1 MSGTIRNPIEWS
13 WDLLRQA
20 GRGAMAL
27 TDTFRHLEGRLN
39 APAPAVRRIRTS
51 ELPEVLR
58 LGWSDFG
65 ACRTDLVFLCLIY
78 PVAGLILARTLLDQ
92 DLLPLLFPLAA
103 GFALLGP
110 FAALGLYELS
120 RQREQRRK
128 LGLGAAFAVFRS
140 PAIGSILV
148 LGLLLVGIFLL
159 WMLAA
164 WLLYA
169 ATLGPAPPESLAA
182 FASDLFT
189 TTAGWVLILAGCGI
203 GFLFALLAMSISV
216 VAFPLLLDRDV
227 ALDTAVR
234 TSIRAMRV
242 NPGPMAA
249 WGLIVAA
256 GLVVGTLPLFVGL
269 IVVMPI
275 LGHATW
281 YLYRKLVLR

>member
-1 MSGTIRNPIEWS
+1 MSGTIRNPIEWG
-13 WDLLRQA
+13 WVQLRHA
-20 GRGAMAL
+20 GRGAVAL
-27 TDTFRHLEGRLN
+27 TDAFRHLEGRLN
-39 APAPAVRRIRTS
+39 APAPAVRRIRAA
-51 ELPEVLR
+51 ELLDVLR

-65 ACRTDLVFLCLIY
+65 AYRTDLIFLCLVY
-78 PVAGLILARTLLDQ
+78 PVAGLLLARALLEQ

-120 RQREQRRK
+120 RQREQRREAR
-128 LGLGAAFAVFRS
+128 LGAAFAVFRS

-148 LGLLLVGIFLL
+148 LGLALVGIFLL
-159 WMLAA
+159 WLLAA

-169 ATLGPAPPESLAA
+169 ATLGPAPPESLAG
-182 FASDLFT
+182 FVTDLFT

-234 TSIRAMRV
+234 TSLRVMRV

-256 GLVVGTLPLFVGL
+256 GLVVGTLPLLVGL
-269 IVVMPI
+269 VVVMPV

-281 YLYRKLVLR
+281 HLYRKLILR